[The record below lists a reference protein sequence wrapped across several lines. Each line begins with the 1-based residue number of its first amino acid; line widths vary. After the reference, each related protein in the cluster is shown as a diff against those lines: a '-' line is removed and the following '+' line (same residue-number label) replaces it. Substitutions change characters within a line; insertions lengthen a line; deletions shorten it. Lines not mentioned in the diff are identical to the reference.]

1 MGYRARMPVAVVTDS
16 TAYLPAELNGTYDL
30 TVVPLTVVI
39 NGSSG
44 LEGLEI
50 SPAEVARALNARRS
64 AVSTSRP
71 APSQFVTAYRKLLDA
86 GASGVVS
93 VHLSAKLSGTYEA
106 ACLAAAEVGDQ
117 VTVVDSGT
125 TAMGLGF
132 AALAAA
138 TAASN
143 GQNLSAVRDAARSHA
158 ASVSTLF
165 YVDTLE
171 FLRRGGRIGAASAL
185 VGTALSVK
193 PILHVVDGAI
203 VVREKVRTA
212 GRALAKMVDL
222 AVEASGDGEVDIAV
236 HHLEAADRA
245 TALADALVVRLGD
258 RLRDCYIT
266 EVGAVVAAHVGPG
279 VAGVVVHRRP

>member
-1 MGYRARMPVAVVTDS
+1 
-16 TAYLPAELNGTYDL
+16 
-30 TVVPLTVVI
+30 
-39 NGSSG
+39 
-44 LEGLEI
+44 
-50 SPAEVARALNARRS
+50 
-64 AVSTSRP
+64 
-71 APSQFVTAYRKLLDA
+71 
-86 GASGVVS
+86 VVS

-106 ACLAAAEVGDQ
+106 ACLAAAEIGDQ

-132 AALAAA
+132 TALAAA
-138 TAASN
+138 TAASA
-143 GQNLSAVRDAARSHA
+143 GHDLPAVREAARIHA
-158 ASVSTLF
+158 AMVSTLF

-203 VVREKVRTA
+203 VVRDKVRTA
-212 GRALAKMVDL
+212 GRALAKLVDL
-222 AVEASGDGEVDIAV
+222 AVEASGEGEVDIAV

>member
-1 MGYRARMPVAVVTDS
+1 MPVAVVTDS
-16 TAYLPAELNGTYDL
+16 TAYLPAELSGTYDL

-39 NGSSG
+39 NGHEG

-50 SPAEVARALNARRS
+50 KPTQVAQALGGRRF

-71 APSQFVTAYRKLLDA
+71 APEQFVTAYRELLAA
-86 GASGVVS
+86 GADGIVS
-93 VHLSAKLSGTYEA
+93 IHLSSRLSGTFDA
-106 ACLAAAEVGDQ
+106 AVLAAAEIGPQ

-125 TAMGLGF
+125 TGMGLGF
-132 AALAAA
+132 VALAATTEAGRGGSIEHVRQTA
-138 TAASN
+138 TAH
-143 GQNLSAVRDAARSHA
+143 SAR
-158 ASVSTLF
+158 VSTLF

-203 VVREKVRTA
+203 VVRDKVRTA
-212 GRALAKMVDL
+212 GRALARLVDL
-222 AVEASGDGEVDIAV
+222 AVDASGTGDVDIAV
-236 HHLEAADRA
+236 HHLEAPDRA
-245 TALADALVVRLGD
+245 AALADAVSMRLGD

-279 VAGVVVHRRP
+279 VAGVVVHRRG

>member
-1 MGYRARMPVAVVTDS
+1 MPVAVVTDS
-16 TAYLPAELNGTYDL
+16 TAYLPAELSGTYDL

-39 NGSSG
+39 NGLEG

-50 SPAEVARALNARRS
+50 QPSEVARALTARRA

-71 APSQFVTAYRKLLDA
+71 APSQFAEAYRGLLDA
-86 GASGVVS
+86 GADGIVS
-93 VHLSAKLSGTYEA
+93 VHLSAKLSGTFEA
-106 ACLAAAEVGDQ
+106 ASLAAAEVGPQ
-117 VTVVDSGT
+117 VQVVDSGT
-125 TAMGLGF
+125 TGMGLGF
-132 AALAAA
+132 TALAAA
-138 TAASN
+138 TAAGKN
-143 GQNLSAVRDAARSHA
+143 ETLDAVRAEAVTHA
-158 ASVSTLF
+158 GHVSTLF

-185 VGTALSVK
+185 LGTALSVK

-212 GRALAKMVDL
+212 GRALAKLVDL
-222 AVEASGDGEVDIAV
+222 AVEASGEGEVDIAV

-245 TALADALVVRLGD
+245 AALADAVSMRLGD

-266 EVGAVVAAHVGPG
+266 EIGAVVAAHVGPG
-279 VAGVVVHRRP
+279 LAGVVVHRRP